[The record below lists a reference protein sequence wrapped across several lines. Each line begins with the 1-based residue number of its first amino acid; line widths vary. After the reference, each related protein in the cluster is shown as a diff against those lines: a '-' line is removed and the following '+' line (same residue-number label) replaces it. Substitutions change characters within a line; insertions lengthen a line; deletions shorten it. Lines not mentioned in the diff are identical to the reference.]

1 MSDPN
6 KDGGPPKDPAAPPA
20 VDNPFPG
27 PRPYRRASDRAR
39 FFGRE
44 TLSYK
49 LECAILANRCVAV
62 YGPPGAGKTS
72 LLRAS
77 VLPTLAESDD
87 IRRVI
92 VEAWPEGRDP
102 TEWLAYWMFT
112 DLRQG
117 PVPAELSAAEAVISS
132 AKRAARSSPRLLVVC
147 LDHLE
152 SLLPAG
158 SDPGPAD
165 ALFDAVLGLVE
176 TPLRP
181 IRVVLSFREDYLGRL
196 SDRLKDRRRL
206 LADAFRVGPLTVGE
220 LAQAMC
226 KTAALGSPPIV
237 WSQEDLGRLLLP
249 VRDPGQAPTLDAEAQ
264 SAYGQIVCRSL
275 FERFAD
281 GDPVAL
287 ETASADGILR
297 RYLEDVLDSMGP
309 SRSAALALLGEHL
322 VTERGERTL
331 RTEAEI
337 AERIRGE
344 DLAPVLRSLE
354 RAAIVQS
361 REQQGIRYYQL
372 GHDWL
377 SRAVHELQIARKAMS
392 PTELPEEE
400 ALLRLAESRGDEAL
414 AEAVAK
420 LRDERLALV
429 RALRKQRALTAA
441 VGALSLLFLVSVI
454 SAFEAHRA
462 RRAAESKCSEKENE

>member
-1 MSDPN
+1 MKSPMEETDR
-6 KDGGPPKDPAAPPA
+6 PKEAPETPT

-77 VLPTLAESDD
+77 VLPKLVESDD
-87 IRRVI
+87 VRTII
-92 VEAWPEGRDP
+92 LEAWPEDRDP

-117 PVPAELSAAEAVISS
+117 AVPADLGAADAVISS
-132 AKRAARSSPRLLVVC
+132 AKLAARSSPRLVIVC

-152 SLLPAG
+152 SLLHTGRDPA
-158 SDPGPAD
+158 ATD

-176 TPLRP
+176 TQLRP
-181 IRVVLSFREDYLGRL
+181 VRVVLSFREDFLGRL

-220 LAQAMC
+220 LAIAAC
-226 KTAALGSPPIV
+226 KTAALGRPALTWSPHEI
-237 WSQEDLGRLLLP
+237 GRLLLP
-249 VRDPGQAPTLDAEAQ
+249 VRDPGQAPTLEAEAQ
-264 SAYGQIVCRSL
+264 AAYGQIVCRSL
-275 FERFAD
+275 FGRFAEGEEID
-281 GDPVAL
+281 LGA
-287 ETASADGILR
+287 ASADGILR
-297 RYLEDVLDSMGP
+297 AYLEDALDGMGA
-309 SRSAALALLGEHL
+309 SRDVAFSLLEDHL
-322 VTERGERTL
+322 ITEGGARTL

-337 AERIRGE
+337 TASIPQGS
-344 DLAPVLRSLE
+344 LSPVLKALE
-354 RAAIVQS
+354 RAAIVQA

-377 SRAVHELQIARKAMS
+377 SRAVHELKAARKMVS
-392 PTELPEEE
+392 PEELPEEE
-400 ALLRLAESRGDEAL
+400 ALLRLARSRGDEAL
-414 AEAVAK
+414 ADAVTR
-420 LRDERLALV
+420 LRDDRIALAG
-429 RALRKQRALTAA
+429 ALKRQRALTAA
-441 VGALSLLFLVSVI
+441 AGALSLLLLVAII

-462 RRAAESKCSEKENE
+462 RRAAETKCPAKEGE